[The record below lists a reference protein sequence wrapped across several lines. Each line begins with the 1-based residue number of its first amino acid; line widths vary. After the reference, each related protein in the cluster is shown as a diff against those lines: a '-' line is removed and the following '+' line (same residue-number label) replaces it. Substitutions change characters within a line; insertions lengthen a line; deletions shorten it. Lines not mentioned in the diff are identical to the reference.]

1 MRAVLPRIHSL
12 LGQMPRL
19 GALATAGLALAI
31 AFVAS
36 PAAADPPVGEDFN
49 LGDAS
54 NWEQVDPL
62 AGIFGP
68 TSFGVVDKRY
78 RITTQPLPPVTALI
92 GAAARFDPSTATP
105 SSYADGVVR
114 AVIRMHNSSTN
125 AGIVVRNSP
134 DRSAPSGSDGYFFF
148 LANAQVPKSIGI
160 ADFAASGGNLT
171 ATSYPLTANT
181 DYLVEG
187 RFIGDQLSL
196 KVWPLGSPEPAVPQ
210 VTLTNAQ
217 YQAGA
222 IGAVV
227 YNLPS
232 TLGGTGGALDA
243 SFDDLTF
250 TPVGS
255 TLIDDFTTTLD
266 AWLPVGLTRLEVDR
280 TIVDGRAVISSEAVA
295 AAGDVSLLVYTE
307 STSNPTLFTQGSLR
321 ASINVVDSNALL
333 LARGSFAGTG
343 YVVSFRPTD
352 GALILARSDSFQS
365 QTVLVSAVT
374 PYGSGQDLVLELSTV
389 GSVISA
395 NVRAANEPAS
405 AATVIAVI
413 DGTYAEGGFALGV
426 DGPAVIDRPAPLH
439 VEFGDVW
446 FTPFVSVADLNDDGV
461 VDGADLGILLGNWG
475 GGGVGDLNG
484 DGIVDGADLGIL
496 LSSWS

>member
-1 MRAVLPRIHSL
+1 MRPVLPRNHSL

-250 TPVGS
+250 TPHGCE
-255 TLIDDFTTTLD
+255 LLDDFTSADGDWEWGCGT
-266 AWLPVGLTRLEVDR
+266 PPGF
-280 TIVDGRAVISSEAVA
+280 VDGRLVVA
-295 AAGDVSLLVYTE
+295 GGLFCGALYGP
-307 STSNPTLFTQGSLR
+307 STFFGLQYSNGRIR
-321 ASINVVDSNALL
+321 ATINVGAGRARLHMRESYYGGYLATFDAVDGMLRLEFVSGVGLQTDL
-333 LARGSFAGTG
+333 GSA
-343 YVVSFRPTD
+343 
-352 GALILARSDSFQS
+352 A
-365 QTVLVSAVT
+365 T
-374 PYGSGQDLVLELSTV
+374 PYGAMQDLYLELGAVGDQITATV
-389 GSVISA
+389 W
-395 NVRAANEPAS
+395 AANEPQPAEPQIV
-405 AATVIAVI
+405 ATHGFVNP
-413 DGTYAEGGFALGV
+413 DGPYATAALGFSTS
-426 DGPAVIDRPAPLH
+426 ASH
-439 VEFGDVW
+439 VEFGDIW
-446 FTPFVSVADLNDDGV
+446 FQTVDPAGIFGDLNGDGV
-461 VDGADLGILLGNWG
+461 VNGADLGILLSNWG

-484 DGIVDGADLGIL
+484 DGIVTGADLGIL